1 MKIILMSMPDVV
13 PIIMHER
20 AFHMPNCGIASLGA
34 NVDDGHEV
42 YIVDLIRK
50 RRRLGRY
57 LTRILLKIRP
67 QLVGLSA
74 MAWQYETCI
83 GIIRLIRK
91 LLPDVKIVIGGYHTT
106 LMHDEI
112 AFAPEAELID
122 FMIRGEGEEPF
133 RRLVNALDGKDR
145 FENVPSLSYKDGGPF
160 IHNPAGGLQDLS
172 KLKIPIRDERRLTSG
187 YHVITSK
194 VEVMETSRGCTR
206 SCSFCSMHH
215 MYGRTFRAF
224 PMERILADIDDI
236 YYKRKTRLI
245 FIADDNFVLDPERV
259 ISVCDA
265 IIARNYRGLKLNIQA
280 DSVSISRHEEMVR
293 KMSLAG
299 MKTIFLGIESIS
311 GKNLTASSKGNIVE
325 ASRKAVALC
334 HQYGILVIAGF
345 IFGFPDD
352 HEEDIIA
359 NYEFLKSLDADIPYC
374 QILTP
379 YPKTVMRRLLL
390 DQGLVT
396 NEHNYKWYNGMW
408 ANVKTRHLDAE
419 TLQYVVWLHRRRIFG
434 WWEPSGLVKK
444 QRAFW
449 LPVWTH
455 ALRPLMKLIVGR
467 RQERLGLD
475 ACYRQDMERLAGMN
489 RFRDLTN
496 MEPKGM
502 PSIAGN
508 QDGLM
513 ASAVFR
519 PEK

>member
-34 NVDDGHEV
+34 NIDEGHEV

-50 RRRLGRY
+50 RGSLIRY
-57 LTRILLKIRP
+57 LNRILLKIRP

-74 MAWQYETCI
+74 MAWQYETCV
-83 GIIRLIRK
+83 GIIRLIK
-91 LLPDVKIVIGGYHTT
+91 TLLPQAKIVIGGYHAT
-106 LMHDEI
+106 LMHEEI
-112 AFAPEAELID
+112 AASPEAGLID
-122 FMIRGEGEEPF
+122 FIIRGEGEGPF
-133 RRLVNALDGKDR
+133 RRLVNALEGKDR
-145 FENVPSLSYKDGGPF
+145 FENIPSLSYRAGGLF
-160 IHNPAGGLQDLS
+160 IHNPMGELLDLS
-172 KLKIPIRDERRLTSG
+172 GLKIPIRDKRRLTSG

-215 MYGRTFRAF
+215 MYGRTFRTF
-224 PMERILADIDDI
+224 PIERILEDIDDI
-236 YYKRKTRLI
+236 YYKRNTRLI

-259 ISVCDA
+259 IKICDA
-265 IIARNYRGLKLNIQA
+265 IIARSYRGLKLNIQA

-299 MKTIFLGIESIS
+299 MKTIFLGIESVS
-311 GKNLTASSKGNIVE
+311 GKNLTASRKGDIVE

-334 HQYGILVIAGF
+334 HQYGILVIAGL

-352 HEEDIIA
+352 NEEDIIA

-379 YPKTVMRRLLL
+379 YPKTVMRSQLL

-396 NEHNYKWYNGMW
+396 NAHDYKWYNGIW
-408 ANVKTRHLDAE
+408 ANVKTRHLETE
-419 TLQYVVWLHRRRIFG
+419 TLQYMVWLHRRKIFG
-434 WWEPSGLVKK
+434 WWEPSGLVKRQK
-444 QRAFW
+444 AFW

-455 ALRPLMKLIVGR
+455 VLRPLMKIFIGR
-467 RQERLGLD
+467 RQEKMGWNK
-475 ACYRQDMERLAGMN
+475 CYRLDMEHLAGMN
-489 RFRDLTN
+489 IFKDLTYS
-496 MEPKGM
+496 ELKG
-502 PSIAGN
+502 I
-508 QDGLM
+508 M
-513 ASAVFR
+513 ATR
-519 PEK
+519 QEQE